1 MSKKASGFGL
11 KDYEARNNTFVVENN
26 AKEKSD
32 EETILLDII
41 GEDAVPLAEA
51 KRKQIQKKI
60 SKTKKIDL
68 YKAYQKMHATFSF
81 KRRVPLK
88 EKAIFYE
95 LTATMLDAGIPL
107 IQAVKVFT
115 EQTTHKYFR
124 KVSQAITYQIEKGQ
138 SLSQA
143 MREYKHIFT
152 EAEAGMIEAAEA
164 TGRLASV
171 MLRQS
176 EEIEAS
182 IELRAKIRSAMIYPV
197 IVFAFVILTLYGMLR
212 YVIPQMSALF
222 ESTGLELPALT
233 SFLIS
238 ASDFVVENG
247 VLVVA
252 GFVVLMIA
260 LWMFGVTPLGKY
272 VYHSLILKL
281 PVLGVFQ
288 KAINQSRFARSL
300 SNLLG
305 AGVSVVTAVEITSR
319 AVTNEIYKRKIN
331 LIAKDVS
338 QGIPIAESI
347 QDSKYF
353 SNLMVSMISV
363 GERTAQIDELTK
375 KTAEYYESKVGYMA
389 DNFAKLI
396 QPFIILIVGSMV
408 GVVVLSIM
416 LPMTKLIGGIE
427 AL

>member
-11 KDYEARNNTFVVENN
+11 KDYEERNNTFVVESQ
-26 AKEKSD
+26 AEQLSD
-32 EETILLDII
+32 EDAILLDII
-41 GEDAVPLAEA
+41 GEEAVPLAQA
-51 KRKQIQKKI
+51 QKRAVDKKLK
-60 SKTKKIDL
+60 KTKKVDL
-68 YKAYQKMHATFSF
+68 YKAYRKLHATFSI
-81 KRRVPLK
+81 KRKVPLK

-95 LTATMLDAGIPL
+95 LVSTMLDAGIPL

-115 EQTTHKYFR
+115 EQTTHKYFK
-124 KVSQAITYQIEKGQ
+124 KVTQAITYQIEKGQ

-143 MREYKHIFT
+143 VREYKHIFD
-152 EAEAGMIEAAEA
+152 ESEAGMIEAAEA
-164 TGRLASV
+164 TGRLSTVLA
-171 MLRQS
+171 RQS
-176 EEIEAS
+176 VEIESS
-182 IELRAKIRSAMIYPV
+182 IELRAKIRSAMIYPI

-212 YVIPQMSALF
+212 FVIPQMSELF
-222 ESTGLELPALT
+222 TSTNLDLPGLT
-233 SFLIS
+233 KFLIA

-247 VLVVA
+247 LLVIAGAAVIAVA
-252 GFVVLMIA
+252 I
-260 LWMFGVTPLGKY
+260 WMFGVTPMGKY
-272 VYHSLILKL
+272 MYHSLVLKL
-281 PVLGVFQ
+281 PVLGDFQ

-305 AGVSVVTAVEITSR
+305 SGVSVVTAVEITSR
-319 AVTNEIYKRKIN
+319 AVRNEVYRRRIN

-363 GERTAQIDELTK
+363 GERTAQIDELTQ
-375 KTAEYYESKVGYMA
+375 KTAEYYESKVRYMA

-408 GVVVLSIM
+408 GIVVLSIM